1 MGPNVYSEKTGGT
14 MRKSLTLTAL
24 LLAGAALGRAPDTVF
39 LEELTWTEVRA
50 LIDAGATTVI
60 VPTAGTEQ
68 NGPHMVLGKHRY
80 RMEWGSDRIARALG
94 NALVAPVMTY
104 VPEGDIDPPAGHMR
118 YAGTISIPPD
128 VFRAV
133 LDSTA
138 RSLAAH
144 GFTDILFIGD
154 SGPNQE
160 PMKDVA
166 ASLNAQW
173 SAGAARVHYIS
184 DWYYTTAFDD
194 WLRKQGIADDVMGTH
209 AGLTDT
215 ALLLA
220 VAPQHVRTGSIEVGK
235 GRDTDG
241 VTGDPT
247 GATAEMGR
255 VGMDMQVEAALAQI
269 RSLLQQP

>member
-1 MGPNVYSEKTGGT
+1 
-14 MRKSLTLTAL
+14 MRKSLALTAL

-94 NALVAPVMTY
+94 KTLVAPVMTY

-160 PMKDVA
+160 PMKAAA

-173 SAGAARVHYIS
+173 SGGAVRVHYIS

-194 WLRKQGIADDVMGTH
+194 WLREQGVTEEAMGTH

-220 VAPQHVRTGSIEVGK
+220 VAPQHVRTAIMDVGK
-235 GRDTDG
+235 GRDIDG
-241 VTGDPT
+241 VTGDPR

-269 RSLLQQP
+269 RPLLRH

>member
-1 MGPNVYSEKTGGT
+1 
-14 MRKSLTLTAL
+14 MRELPILSAL
-24 LLAGAALGRAPDTVF
+24 LLIATSAYGQVPDTVF

-50 LIDAGATTVI
+50 LIDDGATTVI

-80 RMEWGSDRIARALG
+80 RMEWGSDRIARELG
-94 NALVAPVMTY
+94 KTLVAPVMTY
-104 VPEGDIDPPAGHMR
+104 VPEGDIDPPSGHMR
-118 YAGTISIPPD
+118 YAGTISIPAD

-133 LDSTA
+133 LEHTA

-160 PMKDVA
+160 PMRDVA

-173 SAGAARVHYIS
+173 SDGSPRVHYIS
-184 DWYYTTAFDD
+184 DWYYSTAFDD
-194 WLRKQGIADDVMGTH
+194 WLREQGVTDDVMGTH

-220 VAPQHVRTGSIEVGK
+220 VAPQHVRADSMTAGK
-235 GRDTDG
+235 GSDVDG

-247 GATAEMGR
+247 GATSEIGR
-255 VGMDMQVEAALAQI
+255 IGMDFQVEAALAQI
-269 RSLLQQP
+269 REMLRRDQALAGADE